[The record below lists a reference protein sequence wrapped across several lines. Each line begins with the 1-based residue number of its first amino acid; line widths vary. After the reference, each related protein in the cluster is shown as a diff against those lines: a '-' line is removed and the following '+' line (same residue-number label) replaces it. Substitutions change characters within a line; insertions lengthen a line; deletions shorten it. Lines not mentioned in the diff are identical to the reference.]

1 MGVMLGTSGG
11 TSWASPVYTLADEL
25 TIDWINP
32 AISSGTTLLGS
43 APSTAMKA
51 RLGLDSL
58 TTASTARV
66 GVTESEGQDV
76 GPALPGRVGQAPV
89 GGPPALGVV
98 GGPAVG
104 DEDDGRPVPPV
115 PARPAG
121 VVVGSR

>member
-1 MGVMLGTSGG
+1 MLGTSGG

-58 TTASTARV
+58 TDGQHAGSASPKPKARM
-66 GVTESEGQDV
+66 
-76 GPALPGRVGQAPV
+76 LGRRFQAGSV
-89 GGPPALGVV
+89 RRRWAACHRSVSSV
-98 GGPAVG
+98 
-104 DEDDGRPVPPV
+104 GRPSEMKITAGRYHRSPPERLV
-115 PARPAG
+115 W
-121 VVVGSR
+121 